1 MDDWKEVTLADIA
14 DIVPG
19 FAFKGSDFGTVG
31 QCVIKIKDI
40 IPPIIDILHAN
51 KIDIKKYNK
60 HKIDKYKIKKNDFV
74 VAMTGA
80 TIGKVGVL
88 TRETEAYVNQR
99 VAIIKPHNNMS
110 KEFVYYTTQVT
121 EFYNHIKNN
130 IDSNSAQENIS
141 GNSIGKYIIYIP
153 SLDYQN
159 CIVDILSPLDYK
171 IELNRKMNE
180 TLEQMA
186 QAVFQDWFVDFGP
199 VKRKLEGINDPV
211 TILGGLIPD
220 PAQAREVANLF
231 PDQFAEDGLP
241 EGWTIREIGK
251 IVSVIGGS
259 TPSTSNTDYW
269 CDKTDG
275 YNWATPKDISKLDGL
290 YLFDTDRHISQK
302 GLDKISSGLLPVGTV
317 LLSSRAP
324 IGYLAITGVPTAVNQ
339 GFIGLIPSK
348 KMPASMLYFW
358 CKENMEEIKIRANGS
373 TFMEISK
380 TNFRPIPTILAS
392 DEIIN
397 LYDKISNNY
406 LNLIQLNLLQNRTL
420 AEMRDLLL
428 SKLMSGEISVD
439 ELEKKMGGVL

>member
-1 MDDWKEVTLADIA
+1 MKLGQLCKKIGSGATPRGGKEVYLNQGPVSLIRSQNVHNNEFSFSGLAYINELQARELQNVEVEENDLLLNITGDSVARICQVDLNALPARVNQHVSIIRPHPEKLDHLFLKYWFLLPATQQLLLQLSSSGATRKALTKQMLESLDI
-14 DIVPG
+14 P
-19 FAFKGSDFGTVG
+19 
-31 QCVIKIKDI
+31 
-40 IPPIIDILHAN
+40 DILLN
-51 KIDIKKYNK
+51 SQKMI
-60 HKIDKYKIKKNDFV
+60 
-74 VAMTGA
+74 
-80 TIGKVGVL
+80 
-88 TRETEAYVNQR
+88 
-99 VAIIKPHNNMS
+99 
-110 KEFVYYTTQVT
+110 
-121 EFYNHIKNN
+121 
-130 IDSNSAQENIS
+130 SNLLYRFDQ
-141 GNSIGKYIIYIP
+141 
-153 SLDYQN
+153 
-159 CIVDILSPLDYK
+159 K

-180 TLEQMA
+180 TLEEMA

-199 VKRKLEGINDPV
+199 VKRKAKGITNPV
-211 TILGGLIPD
+211 AILGGLIPN
-220 PAQAREVANLF
+220 PAQAQEIANLF

-241 EGWTIREIGK
+241 EGWSIREIGK
-251 IVSVIGGS
+251 IVSVVGGS

-392 DEIIN
+392 DEIID
-397 LYDKISNNY
+397 LYDEISNNY

-428 SKLMSGEISVD
+428 PKLMSGEISVD
-439 ELEKKMGGVL
+439 DLEKKMGGVL

>member
-31 QCVIKIKDI
+31 QSVIKIKDI
-40 IPPIIDILHAN
+40 VPPIIDILHTN

-80 TIGKVGVL
+80 TIGKVGIL
-88 TRETEAYVNQR
+88 TREIEAYVNQR
-99 VAIIKPHNNMS
+99 VAIIKPHDNMS
-110 KEFVYYTTQVT
+110 KEFVYYTTQIT

-159 CIVDILSPLDYK
+159 RIVDILSPLDHK
-171 IELNRKMNE
+171 IELNRQMNE

-199 VKRKLEGINDPV
+199 VKRKAKGITDPV
-211 TILGGLIPD
+211 AILGGLIPN
-220 PAQAREVANLF
+220 PAQAQKIASLF

-241 EGWTIREIGK
+241 LGSKIIKLQDILELAYGKSLPQKRRVKGSIPVYGSGGITGYHNECLIDGPSIIIGRKGSIGTIYWEN
-251 IVSVIGGS
+251 S
-259 TPSTSNTDYW
+259 PSFPIDTVFYVKSEFPLIYLYFLLKQFDLKAMNTD
-269 CDKTDG
+269 
-275 YNWATPKDISKLDGL
+275 AAVPGL
-290 YLFDTDRHISQK
+290 NRNNVYRLQ
-302 GLDKISSGLLPVGTV
+302 
-317 LLSSRAP
+317 
-324 IGYLAITGVPTAVNQ
+324 
-339 GFIGLIPSK
+339 IP
-348 KMPASMLYFW
+348 
-358 CKENMEEIKIRANGS
+358 
-373 TFMEISK
+373 
-380 TNFRPIPTILAS
+380 
-392 DEIIN
+392 
-397 LYDKISNNY
+397 Y
-406 LNLIQLNLLQNRTL
+406 LNKTVIEKYASLMTPLFSYCRSNLDQNHTL

-428 SKLMSGEISVD
+428 PKLMSGEISVD